1 MDYISQKELMDAA
14 QQGWDNYAETLG
26 LELPDLLGYRVYQP
40 EWTNDVLDI
49 DSPNGTRAE
58 LESIWVY
65 AEESGT
71 EGIDGIQLVTLET
84 GYTGTYRCKSGGNNF
99 SGFRMQTAI
108 EKIYQVAWR
117 NFSVI
122 QMTEAITDLNVK
134 IFPPIAVNFPVFTNY
149 QDGLDFSTAMYNYL
163 ENPTPENEDAAR
175 VALSKS
181 INPGKKKDPT
191 FGEKS
196 EPGGYGPT
204 APVTGGGAGG
214 PGPTFDG
221 VSDPWVETP
230 KKPGVL
236 SFGLLNIYKC
246 DAGALVNLG
255 RELFPEITWPP
266 TTGVT
271 DFLKWIGEVIIAFSD
286 SIWNK
291 NLIDYIVSVH
301 LLPVD
306 VTAGN
311 LEDIKLGA
319 RTMTGILA
327 RPISDDVI
335 EIDCGTVHVDEYYTN
350 YVDYMTRCRVY
361 IPFYGMVTIKP
372 EYWQSADIQLKYLW
386 NVMDGSFIAK
396 LYSTVNRH
404 QSLCKVMIGQYS
416 GCACVHMPLSGSN
429 YAAMFSQL
437 AGAAGSL
444 AASAT
449 SGNVAVAATSAMSL
463 AGAAGSGGDMQ
474 QSNAYNASSA
484 FYGHARPYLTIER
497 PVSHFSD
504 TYPAEKGLPLI
515 VTKTIGSC
523 RGLTICEDPI
533 LNFACPDDEAEAIKA
548 ALKEGVIV

>member
-1 MDYISQKELMDAA
+1 MEYITQSELMEAAA
-14 QQGWDNYAETLG
+14 QGWSEYADTLG
-26 LELPDLLGYRVYQP
+26 VIMPDEIAIRTYGNWHYNV
-40 EWTNDVLDI
+40 VAV
-49 DSPNGTRAE
+49 DSPNGTRAQ
-58 LESIWVY
+58 LEAAWVY
-65 AEESGT
+65 LDEASSYAT
-71 EGIDGIQLVTLET
+71 NSIDVVSDGSAL
-84 GYTGTYRCKSGGNNF
+84 GAYFCKSGNNDF
-99 SGFRMQTAI
+99 NGFRMLTNI
-108 EKIYQVAWR
+108 EGSQQQWR
-117 NFSVI
+117 NLWVLQSVEK
-122 QMTEAITDLNVK
+122 TSGLYEFN
-134 IFPPIAVNFPVFTNY
+134 PPRAVNFPVFTNY
-149 QDGLDFSTAMYNYL
+149 QDGLNFASAMYNYL
-163 ENPTPENEDAAR
+163 ETPTAENEIAAR
-175 VALSKS
+175 EALSKS
-181 INPGKKKDPT
+181 INPGKKKDPS

-204 APVTGGGAGG
+204 VPTSGGGIGG

-221 VSDPWVETP
+221 VSDPWIETP
-230 KKPGVL
+230 KKPGIL
-236 SFGLLNIYKC
+236 TFGLLNIYKC
-246 DAGALVNLG
+246 DAGALINLG

-271 DFLKWIGEVIIAFSD
+271 DFIKWLGDVIIAFSD
-286 SIWNK
+286 SVWNK

-301 LLPVD
+301 LIPVD
-306 VTAGN
+306 VTANG

-327 RPISDDVI
+327 RPVLDDVI

-386 NVMDGSFIAK
+386 NIMDGSFIAK

-404 QSLCKVMIGQYS
+404 QSVCKVMIGQYS
-416 GCACVHMPLSGSN
+416 GCACVHMPLSGAN
-429 YAAMFSQL
+429 YAAMFSTL

-444 AASAT
+444 VASTA
-449 SGNVAVAATSAMSL
+449 SGNVAVAATSAMNL
-463 AGAAGSGGDMQ
+463 AEAAGSGGDMQ

-504 TYPAEKGLPLI
+504 KYPAEKGLPLI

-523 RGLTICEDPI
+523 RGLTICENPI
-533 LNFACPDDEAEAIKA
+533 LNFACPDDEADAIIN
-548 ALKEGVIV
+548 ALKTGVIL